1 MFNFS
6 TSSPVPGCDP
16 ALAMTRI
23 FFEEHATAM
32 LNVATVLG
40 GPPAQRRCLQL
51 QSQISEASTLA
62 KSLRK
67 ELVWLYQLANE
78 SSAGLPVAERT
89 AGFTMADILDP
100 RVDEICAEA
109 THFFNLLIAISNL
122 DPACD
127 VIQRKLFDPSAA

>member
-6 TSSPVPGCDP
+6 TGSPVTGCDP

-40 GPPAQRRCLQL
+40 GPTAHRRCLQL
-51 QSQISEASTLA
+51 QCQISEASTLA

-67 ELVWLYQLANE
+67 ELVWLHQLVHLNGVGGPEAKKT
-78 SSAGLPVAERT
+78 V
-89 AGFTMADILDP
+89 GFTTADNLDP

-109 THFFNLLIAISNL
+109 AHFCNLLITISDL